1 MIIFIFFLDQVLH
14 YSQMLNF
21 ALNHDHKFE
30 TIIMIKDV
38 QIIIIKMGESI
49 KDFGWF
55 EHIDP
60 FL

>member
-1 MIIFIFFLDQVLH
+1 
-14 YSQMLNF
+14 MLNF